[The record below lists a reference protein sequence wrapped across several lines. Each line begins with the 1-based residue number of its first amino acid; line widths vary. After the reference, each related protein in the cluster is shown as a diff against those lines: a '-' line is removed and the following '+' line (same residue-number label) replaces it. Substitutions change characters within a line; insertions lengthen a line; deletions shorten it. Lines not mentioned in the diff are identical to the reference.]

1 MDQLQRQQLTEALV
15 QVALIESKAISVS
28 IAEIIAYLQKKEH
41 LAALGTFQGLDHQ
54 FTFLGTVLEAAARLT
69 RTTGH

>member
-1 MDQLQRQQLTEALV
+1 MDQIQRQQFTEALV

-41 LAALGTFQGLDHQ
+41 LAALGTFQGLDQQ
-54 FTFLGTVLEAAARLT
+54 FKFLGTVLEAAARLP
-69 RTTGH
+69 